1 MLSFAH
7 IHFFSWTYYIKLMI
21 FLLMIYKYP
30 TIITTIGQQEKSLTI
45 YYFKI
50 RMFVFCLFVSKIRFF
65 HAIFSFKKEHLNL
78 RRERRH

>member
-1 MLSFAH
+1 
-7 IHFFSWTYYIKLMI
+7 MI

-65 HAIFSFKKEHLNL
+65 HRKIFF
-78 RRERRH
+78 